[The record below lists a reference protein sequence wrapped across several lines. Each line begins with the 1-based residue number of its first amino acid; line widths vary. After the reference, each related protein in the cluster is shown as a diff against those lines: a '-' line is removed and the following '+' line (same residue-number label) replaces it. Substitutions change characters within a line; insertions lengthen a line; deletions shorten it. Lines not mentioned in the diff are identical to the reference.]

1 MPLALSFSLSPL
13 FPFSLTHSCGLS
25 FLVSSFALHSFIL
38 SLLSI
43 FSFLLCAILI
53 VSQSSRSSV
62 TERSDS
68 DWLTPCLRLFHLS
81 PWHLSAY
88 MRGSIPFLQ
97 YILLHSLNPSF
108 DFSISFPFAYSFPPP
123 LIDLC
128 CFLSYFFPQFVSL
141 FPFLLPFQQ
150 LCFSSHC
157 LGVQCSLSSRQPS
170 WLIPLLFFFFFHSST
185 PHSISFQSSYT
196 FGMVPLDVK
205 VSVAEVLEVC
215 IVWFTVWITSYFRCE
230 HQVWMPLSCCRW
242 PWQLVKSFP
251 NAPKDLHST
260 LKMSSSTATALSRLG
275 YYLFFLILILHF
287 VFFPVVYLSVFAKN

>member
-13 FPFSLTHSCGLS
+13 FLFSLTHSCGLS

-43 FSFLLCAILI
+43 FSFLCCAILI

-157 LGVQCSLSSRQPS
+157 LGVQCSPSSRQPS
-170 WLIPLLFFFFFHSST
+170 WLIPLLFFFFHSST
-185 PHSISFQSSYT
+185 PHSISFQSIVHIWNGA
-196 FGMVPLDVK
+196 FGCQSQRGWSVGGMHCLIYCLNNYLFQVRASGLDAPELL
-205 VSVAEVLEVC
+205 SLAVAASEVLPQCPKGLAFDTENVFINCNGTVEVGSLF
-215 IVWFTVWITSYFRCE
+215 IIFFI
-230 HQVWMPLSCCRW
+230 LI
-242 PWQLVKSFP
+242 
-251 NAPKDLHST
+251 ST
-260 LKMSSSTATALSRLG
+260 LFS
-275 YYLFFLILILHF
+275 FQ
-287 VFFPVVYLSVFAKN
+287 